1 MIALWSKILKAIP
14 KSKIFL
20 KNKELDD
27 LYLKKKIINNFQK
40 NNINSD
46 SIILEG
52 SSPRKELLS
61 SYNKVDIALD
71 PFPYSGGITSF
82 ESIWMGVPVLTK
94 KGFKFVS
101 NTTAS
106 INHNSAM
113 SDWVANDENEYVKK
127 AIKFSANLELLT
139 EINKS
144 LRQVALESPLFN
156 STLFAKQLNN
166 AFWDM
171 WNNFILKM

>member
-1 MIALWSKILKAIP
+1 
-14 KSKIFL
+14 
-20 KNKELDD
+20 
-27 LYLKKKIINNFQK
+27 
-40 NNINSD
+40 
-46 SIILEG
+46 
-52 SSPRKELLS
+52 
-61 SYNKVDIALD
+61 
-71 PFPYSGGITSF
+71 
-82 ESIWMGVPVLTK
+82 MGVPVLTK

-101 NTTAS
+101 RTTES
-106 INHNSAM
+106 IIHNLGM

-156 STLFAKQLNN
+156 SVLFAKQLNN
-166 AFWDM
+166 AFWEM

>member
-1 MIALWSKILKAIP
+1 
-14 KSKIFL
+14 
-20 KNKELDD
+20 
-27 LYLKKKIINNFQK
+27 
-40 NNINSD
+40 
-46 SIILEG
+46 
-52 SSPRKELLS
+52 
-61 SYNKVDIALD
+61 
-71 PFPYSGGITSF
+71 
-82 ESIWMGVPVLTK
+82 MGVPVLTK

-101 NTTAS
+101 RTTES
-106 INHNSAM
+106 IIHNSGM

-127 AIKFSANLELLT
+127 AIQFSANLELLT

-166 AFWDM
+166 AFWEM